1 MLQVPYTSAMQVCPS
16 CGEENP
22 PKFRL
27 CGYCGAALASPL
39 DAQEERKVVTVF
51 FSDLK
56 GSTNLGEAL
65 DPEALR
71 EVMTRYFDSMTA
83 VLRRHGGTIE
93 KFIGDAIMAVFGLP
107 RLHEDDAL
115 RAVRAAAETREALA
129 ELNDALE
136 RQYGVRLT
144 NRTGVNT
151 GEVVAGDP
159 TGGQRL
165 VTGDTVNVAAR
176 LEQAAPANEVLIG
189 ELTYRLVRDRVEVE
203 AVEPLELKGK
213 TDRVGAYRLV
223 TVQDPTQAAPRSQ
236 AQLVGRVEELARLD
250 AQYDATIGEWGCRT
264 VTIVGDAG
272 VGKTRL
278 VREFIARHEHETTV
292 LRGRCLPYGDGITF
306 WPLVEL
312 TRAAAGIEPEDSSE
326 AAIGKIGAL
335 VVDDEITSR
344 VASAVGLSDAV
355 YPVAELFWGARRL
368 LQVVAAGRP
377 LIAVIDDIH
386 WAEPTFLE
394 LVEHL
399 GEHLEAQVLI
409 VCTARHELLEKRDAW
424 GTGERN
430 DRIVLQPL
438 SDAEAG
444 AVVETLLGA
453 AGIAAGVQARI
464 VRAAEGNPLFVEQLL
479 SMLIDSGALEKV
491 GDSWQPATDMSELAV
506 PPTIQALLAA
516 RLDHLSREERA
527 VIEPAAVVGV
537 EFMFAAVA
545 DLAPAPVQPQV
556 HAHLAAMTRKQF
568 VHPAPVVPGEDEIYR
583 FHHVL
588 VRDAAYQSLLKRARA
603 TLHERFVDWAER
615 VNAERGRIGEFDE
628 IHGYHLEQ
636 AYRYLSELGPI
647 DAHGLELG
655 QRASTRL
662 AAAGRR
668 AFARGD
674 MPAAVNLLQRAAATH
689 PDDAPQRLAILSE
702 LGEALM
708 EVGRLEDAHR
718 VLTDAQDRALALGDA
733 VRESDARL
741 MRLMVQLY
749 AGGDEWSSDPT
760 REVER
765 AMEVF
770 EASGDHAG
778 LAKAWRLMWAIHGTA
793 QRYGESAAAA
803 EHVLE
808 EAWLAD
814 DRRLAARGASGYAVG
829 ALFGPTPVPDALRRC
844 EELAAEI
851 RGDRRTEA
859 LIRGVLAQLYAMQGS
874 GDRARELLA
883 QSLEMLEELGANV
896 LSSATSLNSSP
907 VELLV
912 GDLEA
917 AEGLLRKDYD
927 ALSQLGEK
935 FLLSS
940 VAGSLGRVVYQ
951 LNRFEEAEA
960 LAMVVEQLAAPDD
973 VDAQALWRSVLGMCL
988 ARRGEHDE
996 GLRLANEAVEL
1007 RRATDALTLQAETLS
1022 DLAETLRFTG
1032 RDDEVRAVR
1041 SEAMRLYER
1050 KGDIVSAG
1058 RLRALLS

>member
-1 MLQVPYTSAMQVCPS
+1 MQVCPS

-27 CGYCGAALASPL
+27 CGYCGATLAPQL
-39 DAQEERKVVTVF
+39 EAQEERKTVTVF

-71 EVMTRYFDSMTA
+71 EVMTRYFDAMTA

-129 ELNDALE
+129 VLNEQLE

-165 VTGDTVNVAAR
+165 VTGDAVNVAAR

-223 TVQDPTQAAPRSQ
+223 DVQDATHTVHHPET
-236 AQLVGRVEELARLD
+236 QLVGRAEELARLD
-250 AQYDATIGEWGCRT
+250 SQYAAAVGEWGCRT

-278 VREFIARHEHETTV
+278 VHEFVTRHEAEASV
-292 LRGRCLPYGDGITF
+292 LGGRCLPYGDGITF

-312 TRAAAGIEPEDSSE
+312 TRAAAGIEPDDSSDE
-326 AAIGKIGAL
+326 AISKIGAL
-335 VVDDEITSR
+335 VDDDEIASR

-355 YPVAELFWGARRL
+355 FPVAELFWGARRL
-368 LQVVAAGRP
+368 LQVVAAARP

-394 LVEHL
+394 LLVHL
-399 GEHLEAQVLI
+399 GEQLEAQVLI
-409 VCTARHELLEKRDAW
+409 VCTARHELLETREEW
-424 GTGERN
+424 GVGERS
-430 DRIVLQPL
+430 DRVVLQPL

-453 AGIAAGVQARI
+453 SGIAPEVRSRI
-464 VRAAEGNPLFVEQLL
+464 VMAAEGNPLFVEQLL
-479 SMLIDSGALEKV
+479 SMLIDTGALEKV
-491 GDSWQPATDMSELAV
+491 DDRWEPSAEMTELAV
-506 PPTIQALLAA
+506 PPTIHALLAA
-516 RLDHLSREERA
+516 RLDHLSREERG

-537 EFMFAAVA
+537 EFPFEAVA
-545 DLAPAPVQPQV
+545 ELAPAAVQPQV
-556 HAHLAAMTRKQF
+556 RAHLASMTRKQF
-568 VHPAPVVPGEDEIYR
+568 VRPAPVTPSEDETYR
-583 FHHVL
+583 FHHIL
-588 VRDAAYQSLLKRARA
+588 VRDAAYQGLLKRARA

-615 VNAERGRIGEFDE
+615 INAERGRTTEFDE

-636 AYRYLSELGPI
+636 AYRYLAELGPL
-647 DAHGLELG
+647 DEHGAELG
-655 QRASTRL
+655 RRASARL
-662 AAAGRR
+662 AGAGRR

-674 MPAAVNLLQRAAATH
+674 MPAAVNLLERSVATL
-689 PDDAPQRLAILSE
+689 PSDGAERLAILPE
-702 LGEALM
+702 LGEAML
-708 EVGRLEDAHR
+708 ELGKIEDAQQQLATAQEAAR
-718 VLTDAQDRALALGDA
+718 LLGDTLRETDANLT
-733 VRESDARL
+733 
-741 MRLMVQLY
+741 RLMVQLY
-749 AGGDEWSSDPT
+749 AGGEEWSADTT

-765 AMEVF
+765 AMQVF
-770 EASGDHAG
+770 EAAGDHGG

-808 EAWLAD
+808 EAWLAGD
-814 DRRLAARGASGYAVG
+814 LRLAARGASGYAVG
-829 ALFGPTPVPDALRRC
+829 ALFGPTAVPEALRRC

-859 LIRGVLAQLYAMQGS
+859 LIRGVLAQLYAMQGTM
-874 GDRARELLA
+874 DRARELSG
-883 QSLEMLEELGANV
+883 QSLAMLEELGAGV

-907 VELLV
+907 IELLD

-917 AEGLLRKDYD
+917 AERQLRRDYD
-927 ALSQLGEK
+927 ALSLLGER

-951 LNRFEEAEA
+951 RDRFDEAEE

-988 ARRGEHDE
+988 ARRGQIDE
-996 GLRLANEAVEL
+996 GLRLAREAVEM
-1007 RRATDALTLQAETLS
+1007 RRQTDALTLLAETLA
-1022 DLAETLRFTG
+1022 DLAEVLRFTG

-1041 SEAMRLYER
+1041 SEALQLYER

-1058 RLRALLS
+1058 RLRAMLS